1 MRCDEAPMKHDQ
13 RFFICGPS
21 VAKISLRSIRGTMK
35 IAFCLLVISCV
46 AAGVFAQSAPP
57 ATQPAEAP
65 AADLLNRMLKPPG
78 EAPAPLQPVVFPP
91 PVNNVTGGA
100 AVAPNATTMP
110 LVREGTFVTDRTGR
124 LTKSA
129 DGSHEEFTF
138 DADGQAMQDP
148 PMIILP
154 NLKLELME
162 QAVNSS
168 NRDLKFRVTGMV
180 TEYQDRNY
188 LLMERVV
195 VIPDIVQ
202 QF

>member
-1 MRCDEAPMKHDQ
+1 MK
-13 RFFICGPS
+13 FVIIILVSG
-21 VAKISLRSIRGTMK
+21 SI
-35 IAFCLLVISCV
+35 V
-46 AAGVFAQSAPP
+46 AGVLAQNAPS
-57 ATQPAEAP
+57 TQPAEVP
-65 AADLLNRMLKPPG
+65 PADLLNRMLKPPG
-78 EAPAPLQPVVFPP
+78 QAPAPLQPIVQPP
-91 PVNNVTGGA
+91 PPNSVTGQG

-110 LVREGTFVTDRTGR
+110 IIREGTFVPDRTGR
-124 LTKSA
+124 LTKSP
-129 DGSHEEFTF
+129 DGTTAEFTF

-168 NRDLKFRVTGMV
+168 NRDLKFHVTGVV
-180 TEYQDRNY
+180 TEYHNRNY

-195 VIPDIVQ
+195 VVPDIVR

>member
-1 MRCDEAPMKHDQ
+1 MK
-13 RFFICGPS
+13 FALMS
-21 VAKISLRSIRGTMK
+21 SLAMSL
-35 IAFCLLVISCV
+35 IAV
-46 AAGVFAQSAPP
+46 GVLAQDATLP
-57 ATQPAEAP
+57 ATQPAEVP

-78 EAPAPLQPVVFPP
+78 DAPAPLQPIVLPP
-91 PVNNVTGGA
+91 PPNSVTGWGA
-100 AVAPNATTMP
+100 IAPNAATQP
-110 LVREGTFVTDRTGR
+110 VIREGTFITDRTGR

-129 DGSHEEFTF
+129 DGLHEEFTF

-162 QAVNSS
+162 QANTGS

-180 TEYQDRNY
+180 TEYQNRNY

-195 VIPDIVQ
+195 VVPDVVQ